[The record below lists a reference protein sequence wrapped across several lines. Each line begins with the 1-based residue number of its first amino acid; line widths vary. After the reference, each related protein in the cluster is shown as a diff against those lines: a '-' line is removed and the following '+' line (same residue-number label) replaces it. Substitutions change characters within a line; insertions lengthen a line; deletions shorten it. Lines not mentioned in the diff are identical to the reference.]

1 MRMIFFICS
10 FLCCLSILQSGVFA
24 MNSEDV
30 PEKARGPK
38 RRRVDQGWTPV
49 SSAPVVQD
57 PTSVVAPIA
66 CAASHIQPAAQGE
79 APGQATTSASP
90 HAVFGTDQDTEMCFN
105 DLEALRTFLHSEQS
119 VTRAQTQQKT
129 LMIESDVAKA
139 LMGDNQETWVALKAL
154 MQQGAN
160 VLFEIDHPTV
170 QVLDSLMALEMFPA
184 EVICSADVA
193 TKLLQPVHEQLRER
207 LKMCV
212 ANKRCDLHLKL
223 QNPSTAEIDVLTS
236 LPFSCEVELTDLP
249 IENAQHLERL
259 KTVEELFVV
268 QCDHIANAAG
278 FGNLEQLS
286 ELTFMMCN
294 AMQTARLEMPL
305 QNLTNL
311 RFIMCN
317 FLGVVDISVLVNLC
331 SLVLE
336 HCRACENLYTGQNAH
351 VKHLIIESCESMEP
365 LEGAAFP
372 NLETLVLR
380 SFKQKEV
387 RTLEG
392 FLKLT
397 DLQVEEKVCDRLFIK
412 NMPQLAYAKIAGCYA
427 LREFFLDGT
436 PVLETL
442 NVEQSGARESFTIH
456 ANVPSLSEFVAVDC
470 DAQCF
475 NAGCYPNLK
484 TFKSIDQTGKVC
496 TINFQPKASV

>member
-1 MRMIFFICS
+1 MRPRVFICS
-10 FLCCLSILQSGVFA
+10 LLCCLSVLQPGAFA
-24 MNSEDV
+24 MNSGDSSE
-30 PEKARGPK
+30 EARGPK
-38 RRRVDQGWTPV
+38 RRRMAQGWTPV

-57 PTSVVAPIA
+57 PPSVVAPIA
-66 CAASHIQPAAQGE
+66 CAASHTQSAAQGE
-79 APGQATTSASP
+79 APDQATTAASP
-90 HAVFGTDQDTEMCFN
+90 HEVFGTEQDTEMWFN
-105 DLEALRTFLHSEQS
+105 DLEALRTFLQSEQS

-129 LMIESDVAKA
+129 LMIASDVAKA

-170 QVLDSLMALEMFPA
+170 QALDSLMALEMFPA
-184 EVICSADVA
+184 EVICSADVT
-193 TKLLQPVHEQLRER
+193 TKLLKPVHEQLRER
-207 LKMCV
+207 LKTCV

-223 QNPSTAEIDVLTS
+223 QNPSTEEMDVLAH
-236 LPFSCEVELTDLP
+236 LPFSCEVALRDLP

-259 KTVEELFVV
+259 KTMEALFVRN
-268 QCDHIANAAG
+268 CERLTNAAG

-286 ELTFMMCN
+286 ELTFIMCN

-311 RFIMCN
+311 RFTMCD
-317 FLGVVDISVLVNLC
+317 FLMNLDISVLVNLC

-336 HCRACENLYTGQNAH
+336 HCKAFEALYTGENAH
-351 VKHLIIESCESMEP
+351 VKHLIIESCESMGP
-365 LEGAAFP
+365 LHGAAFP
-372 NLETLVLR
+372 HLETLVLR
-380 SFKQKEV
+380 SFKQKEA

-392 FLKLT
+392 FLKLN
-397 DLQVEEKVCDRLFIK
+397 DIQVEEQACDRLFIK
-412 NMPQLAYAKIAGCYA
+412 NMPQLAYAKIAGCYT

-442 NVEQSGARESFTIH
+442 NVEQSGVRDTFTIH

-470 DAQCF
+470 DVRCF

-484 TFKSIDQTGKVC
+484 MFKNIDNTGKVC